1 MFGELT
7 EKFGTIFKKLTGKG
21 KLSEENIKEAL
32 GEVRRA
38 LLEADVNYKVVKDFL
53 TEVEAKALGAEV
65 QASIQPGQFFV
76 KIVYDSLVELLGRKA
91 EPLKTAGAPPTLVM
105 AVGLQGSGKTTFCGK
120 LALHYKT
127 KGKQVWL
134 AACDTQ
140 RPAAK
145 EQLKVLGDS
154 IGVAVHLAADDAVK
168 GAIDA
173 RQLAAEDGADY
184 LIVDTAGRLHIDE
197 PLMDELAKMKKQLK
211 PTEILLVLD
220 AMTGQDA
227 VNVATQFQQKLGID
241 GLILTKLDGD
251 ARGGAALSVRKVTGV
266 PIKLAGV
273 GEKLADLEPF
283 HPDRMA
289 SRILGM
295 GDIVGL
301 VETAQ
306 KAFSQKQADELA
318 ERLRKKSFTLEDFRQ
333 QILEVKKMGPLDSLA
348 SKLPAGMTR
357 GLEGGFDENGMK
369 HTEAILSS
377 MTPSERERP
386 HIIDGSRRKRIAKGS
401 GTSVQEVNQMLR
413 QFENVAK
420 MMKSVSRMGK
430 FKADLLGR
438 LGRF

>member
-1 MFGELT
+1 MFDQLT
-7 EKFGTIFKKLTGKG
+7 EKFGAIFKKLSGKG
-21 KLSEENIKEAL
+21 KLSEENVREAL
-32 GEVRRA
+32 SEVRRA
-38 LLEADVNYKVVKDFL
+38 LLEADVNYKVTKEFL
-53 TEVEAKALGAEV
+53 AEVETKALGAEV
-65 QASIQPGQFFV
+65 LSSIQPGQLFV

-91 EPLKTAGAPPTLVM
+91 ELVKTAGAPPTVIM

-120 LALHYKT
+120 LALQYKN
-127 KGKQVWL
+127 KSKRVWL

-140 RPAAK
+140 RPAAR

-154 IGVAVHLAADDAVK
+154 IGVKAHLAGADAVA
-168 GAIDA
+168 GALEA
-173 RQLAAEDGADY
+173 RQNALEDGADF

-197 PLMDELAKMKKQLK
+197 ELMNELAKMKAKLK

-227 VNVATQFQQKLGID
+227 VNVAEQFHQKLGLD

-251 ARGGAALSVRKVTGV
+251 ARGGAALSVRKVTGI
-266 PIKLAGV
+266 PIKLVGI

-301 VETAQ
+301 VEKAQ
-306 KAFSQKQADELA
+306 ETFSQKNADELA

-333 QILEVKKMGPLDSLA
+333 QLLEVKKMGPLDSLA
-348 SKLPAGMTR
+348 GKLPAALSRGMEA
-357 GLEGGFDENGMK
+357 GVDENGLK

-377 MTPSERERP
+377 MTPVERERP
-386 HIIDGSRRKRIAKGS
+386 QLIDGSRRRRIARGS
-401 GTSVQEVNQMLR
+401 GTTVQEVNQLLR
-413 QFENVAK
+413 QFEQVAK
-420 MMKSVSRMGK
+420 MMKSVSKMGK

>member
-7 EKFGTIFKKLTGKG
+7 EKFGTIFKKLSGRG
-21 KLSEENIKEAL
+21 KLSEENIREAL
-32 GEVRRA
+32 TEVRRA
-38 LLEADVNYKVVKDFL
+38 LLEADVHYKVVKEFL
-53 TEVEAKALGAEV
+53 AEVEAKALGADV
-65 QASIQPGQFFV
+65 QTAIQPGQLFV
-76 KIVYDSLVELLGRKA
+76 KIVHDSLVELLGKKA
-91 EPLKTAGAPPTLVM
+91 EPLKSAGAPPTVVM

-120 LALHYKT
+120 LALHHKN
-127 KGKQVWL
+127 KGKRVWL

-140 RPAAK
+140 RPAAR

-154 IGVAVHLAADDAVK
+154 IAVSVHPAGEDVVK
-168 GAIDA
+168 GALDA
-173 RQLAAEDGADY
+173 RQLAAEDGADVV
-184 LIVDTAGRLHIDE
+184 IVDTAGRLHVDV

-227 VNVATQFQQKLGID
+227 VNVAAQFHEKLGID
-241 GLILTKLDGD
+241 GLVLTKLDGD

-266 PIKLAGV
+266 PIKLAGI
-273 GEKLADLEPF
+273 GEKMADLEPF
-283 HPDRMA
+283 YPDRMA

-301 VETAQ
+301 VEKAQ
-306 KAFSQKQADELA
+306 EAFSQKKAEELA

-333 QILEVKKMGPLDSLA
+333 QLLEVKKLGPLDALTG
-348 SKLPAGMTR
+348 KLPPAMTR
-357 GLEGGFDENGMK
+357 GLESGVDENGLK

-377 MTPSERERP
+377 MTPAEREKP
-386 HIIDGSRRKRIAKGS
+386 HIIDGSRRRRIAKGS
-401 GTSVQEVNQMLR
+401 GLTVQDVNQLLR
-413 QFENVAK
+413 QFEQVAK
-420 MMKSVSRMGK
+420 MMKSVSKMGK